1 MKRNMKRNMY
11 LTLAMVGLL
20 CCSGWFLTL
29 AAQVASPESHIA
41 HENHVFPPD
50 TIPWGPASPFVAA
63 GAQLAVLE
71 GNPDGFVD
79 RPELALSRNSPS
91 TKLSSKYQLPSVHE
105 TPVHVGLLGF
115 AVVLWKG
122 LNTHSAAFTLSVA
135 ATVWFLFSYA
145 LWTVRA
151 SRVLTFR
158 KS

>member
-1 MKRNMKRNMY
+1 VKGIEVDLSALKETKPSEYAVRF
-11 LTLAMVGLL
+11 LFGGL
-20 CCSGWFLTL
+20 CTAL
-29 AAQVASPESHIA
+29 AALIAKHFGPGIGGLFLAFPAIFPAGASLIESHEKRRKA
-41 HENHVFPPD
+41 QANAD
-50 TIPWGPASPFVAA
+50 GTNRGRVAA
-63 GAQLAVLE
+63 SLDSAGAAV
-71 GNPDGFVD
+71 GC
-79 RPELALSRNSPS
+79 
-91 TKLSSKYQLPSVHE
+91 
-105 TPVHVGLLGF
+105 VGLLGF